1 MRLGWVK
8 HYQQTGNVSLTSRRC
23 GVSRPTLSKWLKRY
37 QHQGIDGLLNRSR
50 RPHRCPPNKVT
61 AEYRRW
67 IRQLRQRRLEPRR
80 IQGELDRHHQ
90 VHLSTATIYQV
101 LKQESYPL
109 LKTNRRPR
117 KGCKRYQK
125 EIPGER
131 VQMDVCKIAPQLYQF
146 TAMLLRS
153 GYANDDCTRLKVLR
167 LYPNKSASSTI
178 DFLTHVLSDLP
189 FPIQRIQT
197 DRGKEFMD
205 YGVQA
210 RLMDLQI
217 KFRPTKPRSPHL
229 NGKVERTQR
238 TDWEEFYSLIELQA
252 PNLSDQLQQWQH
264 YYNRERR
271 HSSIGKS
278 PWQKWQDL
286 MALIPTQEQ
295 VSSIYQ
301 ASTERIR
308 YADYRR
314 DIGKPRWVWSL

>member
-1 MRLGWVK
+1 MDAQVKMRFGWIK

-23 GVSRPTLSKWLKRY
+23 GVSRPTLNKWLKRY
-37 QHQGIDGLLNRSR
+37 RQEGMDGLLDQSR

-61 AEYRRW
+61 AEYRVW
-67 IRQLRQRRLEPRR
+67 IRALRNRRLGPRR
-80 IQGELDRHHQ
+80 IQGELERHHQ

-101 LKQESYPL
+101 LKQDGYPL

-146 TAMLLRS
+146 TAI
-153 GYANDDCTRLKVLR
+153 DDCTRLKVLR
-167 LYPNKSASSTI
+167 LYSNKSAGSTL
-178 DFLTHVLSDLP
+178 DFLTHVLSEFP

-205 YGVQA
+205 YGVQE
-210 RLMDLQI
+210 RLIELHI

-238 TDWEEFYSLIELQA
+238 TDWEEFYSLVDLKAPEL
-252 PNLSDQLQQWQH
+252 PEQLQQWQC

-286 MALIPTQEQ
+286 IALIPTQEK

-301 ASTERIR
+301 SSTERIR

-314 DIGKPRWVWSL
+314 DIGKPKWVWSL